1 MMGTNY
7 EMLRQSHD
15 TTMVNY
21 KSSKQSNSKLPDDL
35 AFISP
40 MLGGMLGVA
49 IGWIIANYVGI
60 I

>member
-1 MMGTNY
+1 
-7 EMLRQSHD
+7 MLRQSHD

-40 MLGGMLGVA
+40 MLGGMVGVA